1 MGTTLQLAGLSQL
14 LNNETTRTIII
25 FLLILTAIVVAIGI
39 YLEFSGK
46 NYK

>member
-14 LNNETTRTIII
+14 LNNETTRTVVI
-25 FLLILTAIVVAIGI
+25 FLLILTTIVVAIGV

-46 NYK
+46 NYR